1 MIRNRLA
8 LPATACILLTLLLS
22 GCSTSKKTI
31 TKPPADT
38 TDPKERQFRQEVV
51 RYALQ
56 WIGTSYKYAGTE
68 PHTGFDCS
76 GFTRY
81 VFKQFNIS
89 VSPASSAQS
98 KEGTSVNLNAV
109 QPGDILVF
117 GKSPGNIQHVALVVE
132 RIRSGIVV
140 VHSTTS
146 RGVIRE
152 NVTESTY
159 WKPLLLSAR
168 DVIGRRR

>member
-1 MIRNRLA
+1 MIRKRLA
-8 LPATACILLTLLLS
+8 LPATACILLALLLS
-22 GCSTSKKTI
+22 ACSTSKKTI

-38 TDPKERQFRQEVV
+38 TNMKEGRFRQEVV

-68 PHTGFDCS
+68 PRTGFDCS

-98 KEGTSVNLNAV
+98 KEGAPVNLNAV

-132 RIRSGIVV
+132 RTRSGIVV

>member
-1 MIRNRLA
+1 MHNTRHP
-8 LPATACILLTLLLS
+8 LPIFAFLFLTLLVS
-22 GCSTSKKTI
+22 SCSTSKKT
-31 TKPPADT
+31 TKPPPADST
-38 TDPKERQFRQEVV
+38 NLKEGQFRKEVV

-56 WIGTSYKYAGTE
+56 WIGSSYKYAGTE
-68 PHTGFDCS
+68 PRTGFDCS

-98 KEGTSVNLNAV
+98 KEGAPVNLNAV

-132 RIRSGIVV
+132 RTRSGIVV

-152 NVTESTY
+152 NVSESNY
-159 WKPLLLSAR
+159 WRPLLLSAR

>member
-8 LPATACILLTLLLS
+8 LPTTVCILLALLMPS
-22 GCSTSKKTI
+22 CSTTKKTA
-31 TKPPADT
+31 KPPADT
-38 TDPKERQFRQEVV
+38 TNMKERQFRQEVV

-56 WIGTSYKYAGTE
+56 WLGTSYKYAGTE
-68 PHTGFDCS
+68 PRTGFDCS
-76 GFTRY
+76 GFTSY
-81 VFKQFNIS
+81 VLKQFK
-89 VSPASSAQS
+89 VPLSPASAAQS
-98 KEGTSVNLNAV
+98 KEGSPVGLNAV

-117 GKSPGNIQHVALVVE
+117 GKNPQNIQHVALVVE
-132 RIRSGIVV
+132 RNSSGIVV

-152 NVTESTY
+152 NVTESAY
-159 WKPLLLSAR
+159 WRPLLLSAR